1 MIKYWYMEH
10 ETQEEK
16 GVQVEQ
22 KSQLHQVTPLSRYL
36 ALGLFIVLPFLGGWI
51 GYSYAPEK
59 VVEVEVEKNSY
70 EASSRP
76 SYIVKDMNSEIDLYK
91 LKCVPKSDTTRVFIE
106 PNIGE
111 QDTSV
116 KFQSL
121 KKANF
126 SGGFKD
132 EIDDFA
138 IADIVDGRGLL
149 FEDVYLSA
157 DEWECLN
164 PDGSVISANLKDGF

>member
-1 MIKYWYMEH
+1 VY
-10 ETQEEK
+10 Q
-16 GVQVEQ
+16 
-22 KSQLHQVTPLSRYL
+22 
-36 ALGLFIVLPFLGGWI
+36 
-51 GYSYAPEK
+51 
-59 VVEVEVEKNSY
+59 
-70 EASSRP
+70 
-76 SYIVKDMNSEIDLYK
+76 
-91 LKCVPKSDTTRVFIE
+91 KSDTTRVFIE